1 MWWALILLGAHGVS
15 AHEEHGAESSP
26 TVLAPGYGEL
36 GFVAPEPG
44 TYTLPPLGEAADGG
58 VLAEDG
64 RATTLYQMFDD
75 RIVLLSFIYASC
87 SDVNGCPLA
96 TAVLHDTQRR
106 LGRVPEIAG
115 RARFV
120 SLSFDPARD
129 TPDVMQKYGERMAGG
144 DLEWRFLTTASE
156 AELRPILDAYGQSVI
171 VERDSEGNSTGA
183 IAHILRVF
191 LIDAQRRVR
200 NVYSVSFLHADTLAA
215 DLRTVL
221 MEAGPPSPIHSP
233 SASPLRGPGDD
244 RSGYERP
251 DYRSRSI
258 ALASRTGAAADLV
271 SRAESPPLGLP
282 ALPIPRDNP
291 LTRAKV
297 DLGRK
302 LFFDRRLSLNQT
314 VSCAMCHIPEQGFT
328 NNELATAV
336 GLEGRTVRRNSPT
349 LLNVGYQ
356 SRLFH
361 DGRED
366 RLEHQIW
373 GPLLARNEMAN
384 PSVGAVLARIRR
396 APDYGG
402 MFEAS
407 FPERGLSMESV
418 GMALASYE
426 RTLVSGNSAFDRWR
440 YGGEAGALSPAAQR
454 GFAIFAGKGACLTC
468 HPLGEKSALFTDG
481 ELHNT
486 GIGYRQSMGQTPS
499 KRRIQVAPGQWLEV
513 EAAIVARVSD
523 PVPGDLGY
531 YEITQDPG
539 DRWKYRTPTLRE
551 VARTAPY
558 MHDGSLPTLHDV
570 VHFYNEGGVPN
581 ATLDPAVRPLGLS
594 DAEVD
599 DLVTFLEA
607 LGGSDVDTLVSD
619 AFAAPV
625 GDPVTPR

>member
-1 MWWALILLGAHGVS
+1 
-15 AHEEHGAESSP
+15 
-26 TVLAPGYGEL
+26 
-36 GFVAPEPG
+36 
-44 TYTLPPLGEAADGG
+44 
-58 VLAEDG
+58 
-64 RATTLYQMFDD
+64 
-75 RIVLLSFIYASC
+75 
-87 SDVNGCPLA
+87 
-96 TAVLHDTQRR
+96 
-106 LGRVPEIAG
+106 
-115 RARFV
+115 
-120 SLSFDPARD
+120 
-129 TPDVMQKYGERMAGG
+129 MAGG
-144 DLEWRFLTTASE
+144 DLEWRFLTTTSE
-156 AELRPILDAYGQSVI
+156 VALRPILDAYGQSVI
-171 VERDSEGNSTGA
+171 VERDGNGNATGT

-191 LIDAQRRVR
+191 LIDSQRRVR

-221 MEAGPPSPIHSP
+221 MEAGAPSPLR
-233 SASPLRGPGDD
+233 SAAVSALRGPGDD
-244 RSGYERP
+244 RSGYERSN
-251 DYRSRSI
+251 YRSRSL

-282 ALPIPRDNP
+282 ALPIPPDNP

-297 DLGRK
+297 ELGRK

-314 VSCAMCHIPEQGFT
+314 LSCAMCHIPEQGFT

-349 LLNVGYQ
+349 LLNVGHQ

-373 GPLLARNEMAN
+373 GPLLASNEMAN
-384 PSVGAVLARIRR
+384 PSVGAVLARIRG
-396 APDYGG
+396 AADYDGT
-402 MFEAS
+402 FEAS

-426 RTLVSGNSAFDRWR
+426 RTLVSGDSAFDRWR
-440 YGGEAGALSPAAQR
+440 YGGEEDALSATAQR
-454 GFAIFAGKGACLTC
+454 GFAIFAGKGGCLSC
-468 HPLGEKSALFTDG
+468 HPVGEKSALFTDG

-486 GIGYRQSMGQTPS
+486 GIGYRQSMGPAPS

-531 YEITQDPG
+531 YEITQDPS

-558 MHDGSLPTLHDV
+558 MHDGSLPSLLDV

-581 ATLDPAVRPLGLS
+581 ETLDPAVRPLGLS

-599 DLVTFLEA
+599 DLVAFLEA

-625 GDPVTPR
+625 GDPAGLDGASSLPSAQ